1 MPRMKHLDSNVRDY
15 SISELAAEF
24 AVTARTLRFYE
35 DKGLL
40 RPTRSGQT
48 RVYSASD
55 HARLRLILRGKR
67 VGFTLDE
74 IREMMDLET
83 LDSGSI
89 IHMNTSLRRFRARI
103 LALKQQRADIDLS
116 IADLEAGCAWLDA
129 RLVDREPSEEI
140 KRNAQAFEALALA
153 RLET

>member
-1 MPRMKHLDSNVRDY
+1 MQELNSTIRDY

-24 AVTARTLRFYE
+24 GVTARTLRFYE

-40 RPTRSGQT
+40 RPSRAGQS
-48 RVYSASD
+48 RVYSGAD
-55 HARLRLILRGKR
+55 RARVRLILRGKR

-74 IREMMDLET
+74 IHEMMDLES
-83 LDSGSI
+83 LDSDGFLDVKASI
-89 IHMNTSLRRFRARI
+89 QRFRARI
-103 LALKQQRADIDLS
+103 LALKQQQSDIELS
-116 IADLEAGCAWLDA
+116 IADLEAGCAWLEA
-129 RLVDREPSEEI
+129 RKLHREPSAEV